1 MASGGRRRTTWEAGN
16 AKGAG
21 RKPGAKDEVPRA
33 FKASVKAVYE
43 QIVSDEPDILINAI
57 RRGLAER
64 NAKARFPY
72 VRMLAEL
79 QGELRQQIDLN
90 ATVTVDDERLRLI
103 HTELERLAASHAGR
117 STLAPAVVEQGET
130 EADHP

>member
-1 MASGGRRRTTWEAGN
+1 MARSATTWK
-16 AKGAG
+16 KGEG
-21 RKPGAKDEVPRA
+21 GKPDGAKDIVPRS

-43 QIVSDEPDILINAI
+43 QIVADEPDILINAI

-117 STLAPAVVEQGET
+117 RTLTAAVVEQGET
-130 EADHP
+130 